1 MPDPQDDHNVLFRA
15 LPATAFPFT
24 VCAYLAD
31 GTIVWE
37 ETVTGPGA
45 LKIPALAQRHGEP
58 VHIKVTYA
66 DGETRTAQGIRAKG
80 RNDGR

>member
-1 MPDPQDDHNVLFRA
+1 MPDPQGDHNVVFRE
-15 LPATAFPFT
+15 LPASAFPFT

-45 LKIPALAQRHGEP
+45 LAVPALAERHGQP
-58 VHIKVTYA
+58 VHIKITYA
-66 DGETRTAQGIRAKG
+66 DDAGDSGEGSK
-80 RNDGR
+80 